1 MSNVN
6 TKIVSAL
13 NTNLVSAIKS
23 VKAAKSIEDV
33 QVAEKEYKNQYEALT
48 AKYGETAVLEAA
60 TTEALVTLAQEYI
73 QTLIATKETI
83 MSNTQTAEPSTVEPS
98 VKTET
103 KKEGLFARMK
113 ANAKAGADRTVEA
126 AKAGHDAGKTYVMYV
141 TDKFG
146 RFLGIHEATTEEGVI
161 VNLKKYG
168 KLAVYYT
175 VYAVV
180 AVPLYVAM
188 FLTQFTLGLFG
199 KSLDLSEMKAEL
211 EKNGKLVKKGEKEAE
226 TSN

>member
-13 NTNLVSAIKS
+13 NTNLVSAIES

-33 QVAEKEYKNQYEALT
+33 QVAEKECKDQYEALA

-60 TTEALVTLAQEYI
+60 STEALVTLAQEYI
-73 QTLIATKETI
+73 QTLTATKETI
-83 MSNTQTAEPSTVEPS
+83 MSNTQTTEPS

-161 VNLKKYG
+161 ANLKKYS

-180 AVPLYVAM
+180 AVPLYVTM

-226 TSN
+226 TSSFFLS

>member
-1 MSNVN
+1 MSDVN
-6 TKIVSAL
+6 AKIVSAL

-33 QVAEKEYKNQYEALT
+33 QVAEKEYKDQYEALT

-60 TTEALVTLAQEYI
+60 TTEDLVTLTQEYI
-73 QTLIATKETI
+73 QTLIATKDTI
-83 MSNTQTAEPSTVEPS
+83 MSNTQTAEPST
-98 VKTET
+98 TET

-161 VNLKKYG
+161 ANLKKYS

-180 AVPLYVAM
+180 AVPLYVTM

>member
-60 TTEALVTLAQEYI
+60 TTEDLVTLTQEYI
-73 QTLIATKETI
+73 QTLIATKDTI
-83 MSNTQTAEPSTVEPS
+83 MSNTQTAEPST
-98 VKTET
+98 TET

-161 VNLKKYG
+161 ANLKKYS

-226 TSN
+226 TSSFFLS

>member
-60 TTEALVTLAQEYI
+60 TTEDLVTLTQEYI
-73 QTLIATKETI
+73 QTLIATKDTI
-83 MSNTQTAEPSTVEPS
+83 MSNTQTAEPST
-98 VKTET
+98 TET

-161 VNLKKYG
+161 ANLKKYS

>member
-73 QTLIATKETI
+73 QTLTATKETI
-83 MSNTQTAEPSTVEPS
+83 MSNTQTTEPS

-161 VNLKKYG
+161 ANLKKYS

-180 AVPLYVAM
+180 AVPLYVTM

>member
-60 TTEALVTLAQEYI
+60 TSEDLVTLTQEYI
-73 QTLIATKETI
+73 QTLIATKDTI
-83 MSNTQTAEPSTVEPS
+83 MSNTQTAEPST
-98 VKTET
+98 TET

-161 VNLKKYG
+161 ANLKKYS

-180 AVPLYVAM
+180 AVPLYVTM